1 MNISILLHSTRFR
14 FVVAVFFLNLPI
26 LHRLGYQ
33 MTVQHIFSMSLRIIA
48 NLDILI
54 LQKDLI
60 QSYAENIEF

>member
-1 MNISILLHSTRFR
+1 
-14 FVVAVFFLNLPI
+14 
-26 LHRLGYQ
+26 

-60 QSYAENIEF
+60 QSYAENIEFWENEKSKGAS